1 MKKWYKY
8 IKFVFLAVIIIG
20 LTWILAG
27 FSTKQDKVVDRS
39 NVTNEFKNISELAT
53 YKNSYTDVLFIK
65 DSKKIKEFT
74 IPFTTNSI
82 LIKYSGYIKA
92 GVDLQSAQ
100 IDLDESEKKI
110 TVKLKKSKILDNVID
125 TNSVTVLDETTSIF
139 SKVQTKEI
147 FDEINNNKGQVVD
160 KLVKEGFLD
169 KANENTKILLEGLLK
184 NMGFEKISIEFV

>member
-8 IKFVFLAVIIIG
+8 IKFIFLAVIIIS

-169 KANENTKILLEGLLK
+169 KANENTKILLKGLLK

>member
-8 IKFVFLAVIIIG
+8 IKFIFLAVIIIS

-139 SKVQTKEI
+139 SNVQTKEI

-169 KANENTKILLEGLLK
+169 KANENTKILLKGLLK